1 MTSHN
6 RVNCLENSPMTSLSK
21 DFSSPMT
28 SLSKDFSCTTLDSPH
43 VLASIENVNKT
54 PQKRHHPD
62 SKENAQESSPFVK
75 FGRRLN
81 HKQHEC
87 TKKDPGV
94 LEARKTYVCHKKP
107 VQIPSAPSNGQ
118 NSNLNSL

>member
-1 MTSHN
+1 MDQTI
-6 RVNCLENSPMTSLSK
+6 L
-21 DFSSPMT
+21 
-28 SLSKDFSCTTLDSPH
+28 
-43 VLASIENVNKT
+43 
-54 PQKRHHPD
+54 
-62 SKENAQESSPFVK
+62 
-75 FGRRLN
+75 RRLN